1 MEIQPM
7 QPLSATPSTTQHK
20 DLETLQDDDL
30 PLWCSQTHRV
40 STLRSDDTVSC
51 VESGSIEMA
60 VVDKKDGGQAHVN
73 CPILPPKPTHLLRA
87 ATNHDSAVGEVAEM
101 TREESWVGEACAEFA
116 PEDEGKLA
124 LAVGDRMHVLQ
135 EANHDG

>member
-1 MEIQPM
+1 ME
-7 QPLSATPSTTQHK
+7 PL
-20 DLETLQDDDL
+20 L
-30 PLWCSQTHRV
+30 
-40 STLRSDDTVSC
+40 
-51 VESGSIEMA
+51 
-60 VVDKKDGGQAHVN
+60 
-73 CPILPPKPTHLLRA
+73 KPTHLLRA